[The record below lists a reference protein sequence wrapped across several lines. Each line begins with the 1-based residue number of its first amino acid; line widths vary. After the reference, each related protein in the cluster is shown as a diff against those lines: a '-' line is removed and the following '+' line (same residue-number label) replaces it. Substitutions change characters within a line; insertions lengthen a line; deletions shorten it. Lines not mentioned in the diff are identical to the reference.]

1 MAFRWQQQMDEL
13 RPLRR
18 AGRWWSIQ
26 NTRTKLGAIAVM
38 VLLAL
43 LGCVLLGLLLN
54 LALKPRPQPTPTAT
68 LPPPSP
74 TSGAAEIATA
84 TPAPPTATLPPTATA
99 TEEPL
104 PPGPRDA
111 QGDVVSYTSGA
122 PVEGAPAG
130 IDIWAASIG
139 PERQVLLQPP
149 EGTPTQFLE
158 WVGEGELLLWL
169 RLHEPIPETPPAY
182 TEWVFALDVDGDMTT
197 GRPVGV
203 ARINPDLGMEAA
215 LAVYYDPASQFGS
228 YLLLWDRNAGALL
241 ASPLQVRYTLNE
253 TRSAVGLAVS
263 LDALRQAVA
272 ATSGVTLDP
281 AAISGRAA
289 AWTTLVSGERVIDFY
304 PDLPQ

>member
-18 AGRWWSIQ
+18 AGRWWTIQ
-26 NTRTKLGAIAVM
+26 NTRAKLSIIGSMA
-38 VLLAL
+38 LLAL

-54 LALKPRPQPTPTAT
+54 QALKPRPQPTPTAT

-74 TSGAAEIATA
+74 TSEAAETATA
-84 TPAPPTATLPPTATA
+84 TAAPFTATPLPAATA

-111 QGDVVSYTSGA
+111 QGDVGSYASGA
-122 PVEGAPAG
+122 PVEGAPPG

-149 EGTPTQFLE
+149 EGTPAQFLE
-158 WVGEGELLLWL
+158 WVNEGELLLWV
-169 RLHEPIPETPPAY
+169 RLHEPIPEAPPAY
-182 TEWVFALDVDGDMTT
+182 TEWIFALDVDGDPTT
-197 GRPVGV
+197 GRPVGS

-241 ASPLQVRYTLNE
+241 ASPLQVRYMLNE
-253 TRSAVGLAVS
+253 TRSAVGLAIS
-263 LDALRQAVA
+263 LDALSQAVA
-272 ATSGVTLDP
+272 AASGVTLDP
-281 AAISGRAA
+281 AAMIGRAA
-289 AWTTLVSGERVIDFY
+289 AWSTLPSGERVIDFY